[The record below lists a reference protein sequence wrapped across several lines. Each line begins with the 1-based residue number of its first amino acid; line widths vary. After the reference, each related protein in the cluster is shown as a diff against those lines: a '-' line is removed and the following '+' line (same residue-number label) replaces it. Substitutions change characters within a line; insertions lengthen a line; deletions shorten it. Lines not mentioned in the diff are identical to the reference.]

1 METANRKLINRLLQL
16 EQETIVTELEA
27 VYRQIRA
34 NDNIVTEETNDK
46 LKDIYPRLDLV
57 RDTIT
62 KFGATRPKLQTYTYL
77 TGDIVEIE
85 AHSLEEAER
94 KLADMDYDTIEA
106 QSLLQSIN

>member
-1 METANRKLINRLLQL
+1 METANRKLITRLLML
-16 EQETIVTELEA
+16 EQESIVTELEQVFA
-27 VYRQIRA
+27 QIRA
-34 NDNIVTEETNDK
+34 NDGIVTEETNGQ
-46 LKDIYPRLDLV
+46 LNDIYPRLEAV

-94 KLADMDYDTIEA
+94 KLEEMDYETIEA
-106 QSLLQSIN
+106 QSVLQSIN